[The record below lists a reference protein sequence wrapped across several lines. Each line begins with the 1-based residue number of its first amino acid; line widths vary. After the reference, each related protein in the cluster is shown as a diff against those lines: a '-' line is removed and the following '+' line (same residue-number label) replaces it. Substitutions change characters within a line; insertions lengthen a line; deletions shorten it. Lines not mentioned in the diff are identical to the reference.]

1 MKKLRRSI
9 LALLCEIMVDQLVDR
24 IFAAA
29 HPPPPPPLPPLPPPR
44 TGGIAFLTAIRE
56 GKLDEVRKQIFIVVV
71 L

>member
-1 MKKLRRSI
+1 M
-9 LALLCEIMVDQLVDR
+9 ALLCEIMVDQLVDR

-29 HPPPPPPLPPLPPPR
+29 HPPPPPPPPPLPPLPPPR

-56 GKLDEVRKQIFIVVV
+56 GKLDEVRKQIFIVVQ

>member
-1 MKKLRRSI
+1 M
-9 LALLCEIMVDQLVDR
+9 ALLCEIMVDRLVDR

-29 HPPPPPPLPPLPPPR
+29 HPPPPPPPLPPLPPPR